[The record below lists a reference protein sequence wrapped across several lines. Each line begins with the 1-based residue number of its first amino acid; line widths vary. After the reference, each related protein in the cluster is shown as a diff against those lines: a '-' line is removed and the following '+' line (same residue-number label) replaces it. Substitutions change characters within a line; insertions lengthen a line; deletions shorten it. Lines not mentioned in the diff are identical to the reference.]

1 MNNEFAQF
9 QKKTVIQ
16 PKKQSSSQVHA
27 DQFGVGVEIGRT
39 RKQAMASQKVG
50 PLT

>member
-1 MNNEFAQF
+1 MNNEFAPF
-9 QKKTVIQ
+9 QKKK
-16 PKKQSSSQVHA
+16 KKQSSSQAHA
-27 DQFGVGVEIGRT
+27 DQLGVGVEIGRT